1 MENQLPL
8 TYNFKSLEA
17 SWQRALSGEIN
28 KPYIHDLENFLNIE
42 SKTQKIFPVS
52 LLTFNAFKLCPLN
65 QIKIVI
71 LGQDPYHG
79 ENQAHGLCFSVP
91 DGVALPPSLVN
102 IFKELERDLKIPIP
116 KNGNLERWARQGV
129 FLLNTV
135 LSVRAGQAN
144 SHAKRG
150 WEIFTDKV
158 ISLIS
163 QESQNTVFMLWGAP
177 ACKKAEMIDRSKHL
191 ILESVH
197 PSPLSAYRGFLGCGH
212 FSQANEYLLKHGK
225 TPIQW

>member
-1 MENQLPL
+1 
-8 TYNFKSLEA
+8 
-17 SWQRALSGEIN
+17 
-28 KPYIHDLENFLNIE
+28 
-42 SKTQKIFPVS
+42 
-52 LLTFNAFKLCPLN
+52 
-65 QIKIVI
+65 
-71 LGQDPYHG
+71 
-79 ENQAHGLCFSVP
+79 
-91 DGVALPPSLVN
+91 VALPPSLVN

-158 ISLIS
+158 ISVIS